1 MSVIGGFVF
10 LLLFILLIVIACL
23 VKIHLKR
30 KGDMHTAGNLA
41 LRVLPTEVE
50 HNPGANPSDLLAD
63 VVHKIYKRI
72 HQIDHGG
79 AESAIR
85 QLEPPE
91 ELSEEDITKAIES
104 IKKIVNTGLA
114 HPQLKPRV
122 FKLFQEDIF
131 YCTMTSTVK
140 QDHLFLITAFKR
152 AYCVL
157 YEEVVDVDLSEEDLD
172 NVVEFLEETLE
183 GLLTIKHKFQL
194 KEDLLIRLQNL

>member
-1 MSVIGGFVF
+1 
-10 LLLFILLIVIACL
+10 
-23 VKIHLKR
+23 
-30 KGDMHTAGNLA
+30 MHTAGNLA